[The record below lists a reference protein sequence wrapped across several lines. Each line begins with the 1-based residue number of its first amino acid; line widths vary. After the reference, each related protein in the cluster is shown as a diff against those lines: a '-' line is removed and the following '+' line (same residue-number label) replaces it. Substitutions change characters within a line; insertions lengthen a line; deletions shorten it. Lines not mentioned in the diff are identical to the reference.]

1 MHRFS
6 SGNVPGLFREQK
18 HDQCGWSKQ
27 RGGSVAPEE
36 TIMRTEGQRV
46 QGFVLLC
53 KNVGLYQSPM
63 GKNYRVP
70 FFFFLTHK
78 RVIMAT
84 ALKTNFVEARIEA
97 R

>member
-1 MHRFS
+1 
-6 SGNVPGLFREQK
+6 
-18 HDQCGWSKQ
+18 
-27 RGGSVAPEE
+27 
-36 TIMRTEGQRV
+36 MRTEGQRV

-70 FFFFLTHK
+70 FFFLTHN

>member
-70 FFFFLTHK
+70 FFFF
-78 RVIMAT
+78 
-84 ALKTNFVEARIEA
+84 NS
-97 R
+97 